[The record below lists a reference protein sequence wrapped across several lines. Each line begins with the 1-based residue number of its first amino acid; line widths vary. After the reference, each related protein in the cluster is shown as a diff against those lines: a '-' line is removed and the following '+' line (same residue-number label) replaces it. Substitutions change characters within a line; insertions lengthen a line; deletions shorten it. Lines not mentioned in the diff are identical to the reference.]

1 VSAPRRRKAP
11 TRPSARRRQGGSG
24 SDFWGS
30 SSTADPAETIRMS
43 DDPAAMVR
51 SLGPPPLPG
60 HEQAAEAY
68 FAVVY
73 DKAAAL
79 AAALAAASNLLQ
91 TDESEDAELP
101 AGKVDR
107 HA

>member
-1 VSAPRRRKAP
+1 KAP

-30 SSTADPAETIRMS
+30 SNTEADAAETIRMS

-91 TDESEDAELP
+91 TDEDGDEELP
-101 AGKVDR
+101 AGKRPAV
-107 HA
+107 A

>member
-1 VSAPRRRKAP
+1 MSAPRRRKAP
-11 TRPSARRRQGGSG
+11 TRPGPRRRQGGTG
-24 SDFWGS
+24 TDFWGS
-30 SSTADPAETIRMS
+30 SKTDADPVETIRMS
-43 DDPAAMVR
+43 DDPSAMIR

-91 TDESEDAELP
+91 IDEPGGE
-101 AGKVDR
+101 
-107 HA
+107 

>member
-1 VSAPRRRKAP
+1 MSED
-11 TRPSARRRQGGSG
+11 PS
-24 SDFWGS
+24 
-30 SSTADPAETIRMS
+30 
-43 DDPAAMVR
+43 AMVR

-60 HEQAAEAY
+60 HETAAEAY

-91 TDESEDAELP
+91 IDDPEPE
-101 AGKVDR
+101 
-107 HA
+107 

>member
-1 VSAPRRRKAP
+1 MSAPRRRKAP
-11 TRPSARRRQGGSG
+11 ARPTPRRRQGAGA
-24 SDFWGS
+24 DFWGS
-30 SSTADPAETIRMS
+30 SHTDVEVVDAIRMS

-91 TDESEDAELP
+91 LDEPGDDEP
-101 AGKVDR
+101 GR

>member
-1 VSAPRRRKAP
+1 MSAPRRRKAP
-11 TRPSARRRQGGSG
+11 TRPSPRRRQGTGG
-24 SDFWGS
+24 DFRGS
-30 SSTADPAETIRMS
+30 SNTDGDDVVEAIEMS
-43 DDPAAMVR
+43 DDPAAMIR

-79 AAALAAASNLLQ
+79 AGALAAASNLLQ
-91 TDESEDAELP
+91 LDEP
-101 AGKVDR
+101 AGDEL
-107 HA
+107 

>member
-1 VSAPRRRKAP
+1 M
-11 TRPSARRRQGGSG
+11 
-24 SDFWGS
+24 
-30 SSTADPAETIRMS
+30 I
-43 DDPAAMVR
+43 R

-91 TDESEDAELP
+91 RDEPGSEEF
-101 AGKVDR
+101 DR

>member
-1 VSAPRRRKAP
+1 MSAPRRRKAP
-11 TRPSARRRQGGSG
+11 TRPSPRRRQGTGG
-24 SDFWGS
+24 DFWGS
-30 SSTADPAETIRMS
+30 ANTDADVVDAIKMS
-43 DDPAAMVR
+43 DDPAAMIR

-91 TDESEDAELP
+91 LDEPGDEEI
-101 AGKVDR
+101 DR

>member
-1 VSAPRRRKAP
+1 MSAPRRRKAP
-11 TRPSARRRQGGSG
+11 TRPSPRRRQGTGA
-24 SDFWGS
+24 DFWGS
-30 SSTADPAETIRMS
+30 SSTDADAVEAVKMS
-43 DDPAAMVR
+43 DDPVAMIR

-91 TDESEDAELP
+91 VDEPGGEEFN
-101 AGKVDR
+101 R

>member
-1 VSAPRRRKAP
+1 MSAPRRRKAP
-11 TRPSARRRQGGSG
+11 TRPTPRRRQGTGA
-24 SDFWGS
+24 DFWGS
-30 SSTADPAETIRMS
+30 TNRDAGDVDAISADSISADTIRMS
-43 DDPAAMVR
+43 DDPSAMVR

-60 HEQAAEAY
+60 HEPAAEAY

-91 TDESEDAELP
+91 LDDPEPE
-101 AGKVDR
+101 
-107 HA
+107 

>member
-1 VSAPRRRKAP
+1 MNAPRRRKAP
-11 TRPSARRRQGGSG
+11 TRPSPRRRQGTGG
-24 SDFWGS
+24 DFWGS
-30 SSTADPAETIRMS
+30 STDAEAVDGIRMS

-73 DKAAAL
+73 DKAGAL
-79 AAALAAASNLLQ
+79 AAALAAASDLLQ
-91 TDESEDAELP
+91 VDEPDDE
-101 AGKVDR
+101 
-107 HA
+107 

>member
-1 VSAPRRRKAP
+1 MSTPRRRKAP
-11 TRPSARRRQGGSG
+11 TRPSARRRQGTGA
-24 SDFWGS
+24 DFWGS
-30 SSTADPAETIRMS
+30 SNTDADVADPIMMS
-43 DDPAAMVR
+43 EDPSAMVR

-91 TDESEDAELP
+91 IDVPD
-101 AGKVDR
+101 GDNDR